1 MAIILDGTNGAFL
14 PTWTTATRPASP
26 ANGEIGYN
34 STTAQLDQY
43 VGGAWSSVP
52 TGSAAAATPTALGT
66 VYAKQTTGGG
76 SPYLTAFGSFAA
88 TNTTGAENTAV
99 GNNALFTNVSGIR
112 NSAFGV
118 NTLYYN
124 TGGYN
129 VAVGMAALQSNTSAN
144 ENSALGY
151 NAGFSNTTGNDNV
164 AVGSSALYTNSTSGN
179 NVAVG
184 RRAAYSNLSG
194 GNTAIGATAFETNSS
209 GNNATCV
216 GYQAGY
222 SNTTDTELTAFGYR
236 AAFSNTTG
244 SGGGRTTAIGV
255 QALEANTTGYNNCAV
270 GWRALNVLTTN
281 SLNAAF
287 GTQAGQNCTGT
298 SNLFIGAQCNT
309 EATTGSNNVCV
320 GAYNGGSRIFS
331 LVAES
336 NRVLIGSNAITNAY
350 VQVAWTITSDA
361 RDKTDIVAA
370 PYGLNFVNELRPIEY
385 RWDRRSKYE
394 NGQPDGTHK
403 EDKKVLGFLAQEV
416 IELEKKY
423 GAVEK
428 DLLIADDEEVG
439 MLKVTETK
447 MIPILVKAIQE
458 LKADFDQL
466 KAKVA

>member
-66 VYAKQTTGGG
+66 VYGNTTSSGTENCAGGYQALNVATGIKNCAFGTYAGFQISTGTYNTLVGGSSGGGMTTGGSNVG
-76 SPYLTAFGSFAA
+76 VGYQALASNSTAS
-88 TNTTGAENTAV
+88 NNTAV
-99 GNNALFTNVSGIR
+99 G
-112 NSAFGV
+112 
-118 NTLYYN
+118 Y
-124 TGGYN
+124 
-129 VAVGMAALQSNTSAN
+129 Q
-144 ENSALGY
+144 
-151 NAGFSNTTGNDNV
+151 
-164 AVGSSALYTNSTSGN
+164 
-179 NVAVG
+179 
-184 RRAAYSNLSG
+184 AAYSNTSG
-194 GNTAIGATAFETNSS
+194 GNTAIGTTAFYTNTS

-255 QALEANTTGYNNCAV
+255 QALEANTTGYSNCAV
-270 GWRALNVLTTN
+270 GWRSLNVVTTN
-281 SLNAAF
+281 SLNAAL
-287 GTQAGQNCTGT
+287 GTQAGQNCTGST
-298 SNLFIGAQCNT
+298 NLFLGAQCNT
-309 EATTGSNNVCV
+309 EATSGSNNVSI
-320 GAYNGGSRIFS
+320 GGQNGGSRVFS
-331 LVAES
+331 LTTES
-336 NRVLIGSNAITNAY
+336 NRLIAGSNSITNAY
-350 VQVAWTITSDA
+350 VQVAWTVTSDA
-361 RDKTDIVAA
+361 RDKTDVVSA
-370 PYGLNFVNELRPIEY
+370 PYGLDFVNELRPIQY
-385 RWDRRSKYE
+385 RWDKRSKYA

-458 LKADFDQL
+458 LKTELDQL